1 MVEFDTG
8 RMRSMAGDH
17 RTRADAVDAL
27 TPVAGEEVKKV
38 RPKMEKS
45 VFAVRI
51 EECLT
56 AMDGVTKLHAKRLRA
71 FADLTDA
78 AATTAD
84 QMDDDNAVTFGG

>member
-8 RMRSMAGDH
+8 RMRGMANDH
-17 RTRADAVDAL
+17 RTHADAIEAL
-27 TPVAGEEVKKV
+27 TPFAKDEVKLV

-45 VFAVRI
+45 VFATRI
-51 EECLT
+51 EECLK
-56 AMDGVTKLHAKRLRA
+56 AMDNVTDLHAKRMRS

-78 AATTAD
+78 AAAVAD